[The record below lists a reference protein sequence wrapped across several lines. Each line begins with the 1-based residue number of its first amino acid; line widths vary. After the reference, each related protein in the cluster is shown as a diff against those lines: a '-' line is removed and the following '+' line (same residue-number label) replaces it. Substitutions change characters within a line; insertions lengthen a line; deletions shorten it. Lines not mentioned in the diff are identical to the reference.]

1 MISAGVG
8 PTTGAG
14 EGAAGD
20 MLSGTAFVGTA
31 GVVDGD
37 GEPETSDFASLTAF
51 WTSSQP
57 EKAIGKKD
65 VHVRKTNLRQRLQG
79 PELGTCVI
87 MNSRKKG
94 MNKVVDILRHEQ
106 TRCQS
111 STV

>member
-1 MISAGVG
+1 
-8 PTTGAG
+8 
-14 EGAAGD
+14 
-20 MLSGTAFVGTA
+20 MLSGTAFPGAA

-57 EKAIGKKD
+57 EKAIGKMN

-79 PELGTCVI
+79 PELGACVI

-111 STV
+111 STVETS